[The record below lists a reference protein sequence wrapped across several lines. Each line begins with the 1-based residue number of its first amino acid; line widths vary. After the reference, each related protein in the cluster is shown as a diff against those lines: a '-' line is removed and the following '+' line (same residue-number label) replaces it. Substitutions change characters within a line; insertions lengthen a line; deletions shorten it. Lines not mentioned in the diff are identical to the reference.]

1 MASSSSTDPRI
12 KALLGTDRQKKPLVT
27 HRPPTKP
34 PRTAG
39 GSWKKAPKR
48 G

>member
-12 KALLGTDRQKKPLVT
+12 KALLADKSQKKLVT
-27 HRPPTKP
+27 HRPPAKP

>member
-12 KALLGTDRQKKPLVT
+12 KALLADKGNKKLVT
-27 HRPPTKP
+27 HRPPVRP
-34 PRTAG
+34 PRTSA